1 MQARLLHAS
10 QIGNIKAV
18 KQILIKA
25 KESNVYEKVLHAR
38 NYAGYTPLHLAVV
51 KTNKEVINHLLKN
64 DFSANTYLNEIADTN
79 DYKESGYQY
88 EGMLKGRTPLMS
100 AAISGDLSIVEK
112 LVENKAE
119 VDAVCDRSCTA
130 VWYAA
135 QNGSLQALRCL
146 MKQPKNVREGTA
158 KRKAERKG
166 FQGRSPLGE
175 AASRGETSVVECLI
189 EEFNVDKDHQ
199 EDNGYT
205 PLMRAVENNHCKT
218 AEYLLKAGADSTRK
232 ARNKKDA
239 DSIAIDNDNQHLM
252 KLLGRKPNLLSC
264 RLI

>member
-100 AAISGDLSIVEK
+100 AAISGNLSIVEN
-112 LVENKAE
+112 LVKNKAE

-135 QNGSLQALRCL
+135 QNGNLQALRCL
-146 MKQPKNVREGTA
+146 MKQPGNVHL
-158 KRKAERKG
+158 AERKG